1 MAARIPHLT
10 RGNII
15 VIGCCI
21 GISLAVIV
29 LGPVLQMQ
37 QKTSVDR
44 KINETQKRVEV
55 LKRAAELRQ
64 ILHERIS
71 GLETTTGPLPVA
83 AEPLS
88 SDQAD
93 RVLEDLHMLAG
104 EAGVLIADVRPDLKS
119 MGQNSKTM
127 LIGTTIYGS
136 MSGFQN
142 MLDSLLQLTYVERL
156 QRILVSAESEG
167 LQLETDF
174 TVHIK

>member
-93 RVLEDLHMLAG
+93 QVLEDLHMLAG

>member
-1 MAARIPHLT
+1 
-10 RGNII
+10 
-15 VIGCCI
+15 V
-21 GISLAVIV
+21 
-29 LGPVLQMQ
+29 
-37 QKTSVDR
+37 
-44 KINETQKRVEV
+44 
-55 LKRAAELRQ
+55 Q
-64 ILHERIS
+64 ILKY
-71 GLETTTGPLPVA
+71 PVA

>member
-1 MAARIPHLT
+1 MAARIPHFS

-15 VIGCCI
+15 VIGCCV

-29 LGPVLQMQ
+29 LGPVLQIQ
-37 QKTSVDR
+37 QKATVDR
-44 KINETQKRVEV
+44 QIKETQKRVEV

-64 ILHERIS
+64 ILHERIT

-88 SDQAD
+88 SHQAD
-93 RVLEDLHMLAG
+93 QVLEDLHMLAAD
-104 EAGVLIADVRPDLKS
+104 AGVLLADVRPDLES

-136 MSGFQN
+136 MKGFQN
-142 MLDSLLQLTYVERL
+142 MLDSLLQLSYVEGL

>member
-1 MAARIPHLT
+1 MAAHFPHLT
-10 RGNII
+10 RRNII
-15 VIGCCI
+15 VIGCCV
-21 GISLAVIV
+21 GISLAVII
-29 LGPVLQMQ
+29 LGPVFQIQ

-44 KINETQKRVEV
+44 KISESQKRVEV

-64 ILHERIS
+64 VLQERIT
-71 GLETTTGPLPVA
+71 GLETSTGPLLVA

-93 RVLEDLHMLAG
+93 QVLEDLHTLAA
-104 EAGVLIADVRPDLKS
+104 EAGILLADVRPDLES
-119 MGQNSKTM
+119 MGQDSKTI
-127 LIGTTIYGS
+127 LIATTSYGTMT
-136 MSGFQN
+136 GFQN
-142 MLDSLLQLTYVERL
+142 MLNALLELPYVERL